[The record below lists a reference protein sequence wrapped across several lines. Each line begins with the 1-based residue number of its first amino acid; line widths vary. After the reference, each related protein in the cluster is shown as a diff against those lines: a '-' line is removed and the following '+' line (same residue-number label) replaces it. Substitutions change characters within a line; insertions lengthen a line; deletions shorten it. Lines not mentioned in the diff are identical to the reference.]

1 MVKWCNQVSPTSHK
15 VGLGWVEAATKTF
28 ESLALDLVTIK
39 SDRTSIT
46 VKSKGL
52 RWQKAEFV
60 LFQATL
66 LYGFLCQAVFVL
78 PEVMSVFGFVG
89 IDPDPEQLAIV
100 DVESVKKKK
109 SQFSTEMKH
118 HNTEN
123 LPNWACRVWG
133 SAQALQVCY

>member
-1 MVKWCNQVSPTSHK
+1 MVYLWI
-15 VGLGWVEAATKTF
+15 ETKSEVNDWGTNPCG
-28 ESLALDLVTIK
+28 
-39 SDRTSIT
+39 T

-60 LFQATL
+60 PLQATL
-66 LYGFLCQAVFVL
+66 LYSFWCQAVFGL
-78 PEVMSVFGFVG
+78 PEVMTVIGFVG
-89 IDPDPEQLAIV
+89 FDWSPQKLAIV
-100 DVESVKKKK
+100 DVESVKKKNT
-109 SQFSTEMKH
+109 QFSTEMKH

>member
-1 MVKWCNQVSPTSHK
+1 MKKTRNCTFLTLFLPLISHCAI
-15 VGLGWVEAATKTF
+15 LRWVYTAFFKH
-28 ESLALDLVTIK
+28 
-39 SDRTSIT
+39 T

-66 LYGFLCQAVFVL
+66 LYSFLCQAVFVL
-78 PEVMSVFGFVG
+78 PEVISVFGFVG
-89 IDPDPEQLAIV
+89 FDPDPEQLAIV
-100 DVESVKKKK
+100 DVESVKKKN

-123 LPNWACRVWG
+123 LLTWACRVWG
-133 SAQALQVCY
+133 SIQALQVCYYDHTPVI